1 MEEESYLHRFRSN
14 FMGQVKN
21 SRSKVIFNFLWNLNL
36 RANNKIRIIFQSKP
50 SQNYH
55 PESPSQRYKEQ
66 TLKAE
71 QKIHEFE
78 ANIQAKGRSLHQ
90 HRTSG
95 GDADRLLYDTSV
107 NTPYTDDSYKH
118 RSTAENNYSI
128 KPLHINHKAST
139 SAMPSSVHSSS
150 RKYQTAPGVHDCI
163 DSRFLYDNVSNF
175 GDIGNASEGSA
186 KSQKSSKTVVSRK
199 SSQDLRK
206 MVTSQCKLHEVI
218 DETLKQ
224 MCKPDVDPMAD
235 DNTLHLQ
242 EQQSTSCPL
251 SLSQCKRCSERL
263 QPLVAQPQKD
273 VTTEI
278 GKGDFLDCR
287 NTDTLTISVDD
298 VVNSKVINPMIR
310 KLQRMYLNNLK
321 EEMSLME
328 DLERLPHKVNEVYK
342 ATIFKQKD

>member
-1 MEEESYLHRFRSN
+1 MEDESYLHRFRSN
-14 FMGQVKN
+14 FMGQMKN
-21 SRSKVIFNFLWNLNL
+21 SRLKH
-36 RANNKIRIIFQSKP
+36 KHCQDH
-50 SQNYH
+50 Q
-55 PESPSQRYKEQ
+55 PESPTQRYKEQ

-71 QKIHEFE
+71 QKIREFE
-78 ANIQAKGRSLHQ
+78 ANIQAKKRNLHQ

-95 GDADRLLYDTSV
+95 GDADRLLYDSTA
-107 NTPYTDDSYKH
+107 NTQYGDEPCKH
-118 RSTAENNYSI
+118 RGTTDNKYSL
-128 KPLHINHKAST
+128 KQLHMNHKTST
-139 SAMPSSVHSSS
+139 SAMPSSVNSSS
-150 RKYQTAPGVHDCI
+150 RKYQTTPAIDDCI
-163 DSRFLYDNVSNF
+163 DSRFLYENVSNL
-175 GDIGNASEGSA
+175 GDIGNGSEDSA

-224 MCKPDVDPMAD
+224 MCKPDTDPTTD
-235 DNTLHLQ
+235 DATCRLQ
-242 EQQSTSCPL
+242 DQQSANCPL
-251 SLSQCKRCSERL
+251 NLSQCKRCSERI
-263 QPLVAQPQKD
+263 QTVQSQKD

>member
-1 MEEESYLHRFRSN
+1 M
-14 FMGQVKN
+14 
-21 SRSKVIFNFLWNLNL
+21 
-36 RANNKIRIIFQSKP
+36 
-50 SQNYH
+50 
-55 PESPSQRYKEQ
+55 
-66 TLKAE
+66 
-71 QKIHEFE
+71 
-78 ANIQAKGRSLHQ
+78 
-90 HRTSG
+90 
-95 GDADRLLYDTSV
+95 
-107 NTPYTDDSYKH
+107 
-118 RSTAENNYSI
+118 
-128 KPLHINHKAST
+128 NHKSSA
-139 SAMPSSVHSSS
+139 SAMPSSVNSSS
-150 RKYQTAPGVHDCI
+150 RKYQTTPAIDDCI
-163 DSRFLYDNVSNF
+163 DSRFLYENVSNL
-175 GDIGNASEGSA
+175 GDIGNGSEDSA

-224 MCKPDVDPMAD
+224 MCKPDADPTAD
-235 DNTLHLQ
+235 DATCRLQ
-242 EQQSTSCPL
+242 EQQSANCPL

-263 QPLVAQPQKD
+263 QTVQSQKD